1 MIFLVILIFDLEHY
15 KRDLTQLWSL
25 AGKIYRSVSYQAAT
39 WLLSCGGA
47 GRSGSKLRLSAA
59 ATAL

>member
-1 MIFLVILIFDLEHY
+1 M
-15 KRDLTQLWSL
+15 
-25 AGKIYRSVSYQAAT
+25 SYQAAT

-59 ATAL
+59 AALALWFWEEELPDGKI